1 MSSSE
6 KHYLIKLKIFAE
18 KVLVQE
24 RILNH
29 EMSRSTFCF
38 ADAQT
43 CLLLKEYAIQYFL
56 LSPRDILGSKRSKCL
71 RDSAEM
77 LSEIIML
84 MDGRD
89 EDAMRVT
96 N

>member
-1 MSSSE
+1 MA
-6 KHYLIKLKIFAE
+6 AE

-29 EMSRSTFCF
+29 KNVSKYLLF

-43 CLLLKEYAIQYFL
+43 CPLLKEYAIQYFL
-56 LSPRDILGSKRSKCL
+56 LSSRDILRSEHSKCL